1 MSTLSWIVGR
11 GGLLGS
17 AIERAIGP
25 GTWHPEYPFPW
36 SDPSALRNSISHAV
50 RGFQTSVTENLFDS
64 WTIYWCA
71 GSGVVGTSAEH
82 LAAETTAFISFLD
95 QLGNALSRLPNGQV
109 FLASSAGG
117 VYGGS
122 TGRPLTEATLPRP
135 ISSYGY
141 AKLEQEEILGN
152 WAQEQPSVSTLI
164 GRLSNLYGLAQRLDK
179 PQGLISHMSRCLIF
193 RSPIRIYVPLDTIR
207 DYLFSD
213 DAASR
218 IVRCMARLDREASGS
233 SATRHQDFQLGK
245 RN

>member
-82 LAAETTAFISFLD
+82 LAAETTAFISFLIN
-95 QLGNALSRLPNGQV
+95 LGMPYRAFRMAKFFSPAAQE
-109 FLASSAGG
+109 AS
-117 VYGGS
+117 
-122 TGRPLTEATLPRP
+122 TEAVRD
-135 ISSYGY
+135 
-141 AKLEQEEILGN
+141 
-152 WAQEQPSVSTLI
+152 
-164 GRLSNLYGLAQRLDK
+164 GR
-179 PQGLISHMSRCLIF
+179 
-193 RSPIRIYVPLDTIR
+193 
-207 DYLFSD
+207 
-213 DAASR
+213 
-218 IVRCMARLDREASGS
+218 
-233 SATRHQDFQLGK
+233 
-245 RN
+245 